1 MKIFMLRSFLIL
13 NVVYLIIQN
22 ISSYEIAI
30 VGGVFDYME
39 DYCLMTWECRLG
51 KKWTGNVL
59 RACQH
64 SNLCH

>member
-1 MKIFMLRSFLIL
+1 MKIFILRSFLIL

-39 DYCLMTWECRLG
+39 DYC
-51 KKWTGNVL
+51 
-59 RACQH
+59 
-64 SNLCH
+64 